1 MISTLGARWA
11 RVAIVRTVPS
21 TFPTH
26 PAGILPLK
34 LWRPRWF
41 DGVALTL
48 GAASPD
54 VAYLV
59 DGSGLPVWPLSHQ
72 LHGLI
77 IFCLPVTLL
86 GCLMVRRAVP
96 VIAAHLP
103 AGGPFALRDYG
114 ALRTSGHRWWITVT
128 SAIIGAGS
136 HLVLDGLEAWF
147 PAIEYPAHLVGLA
160 VMAAIAAV
168 IGRRRLLVQ
177 WHGAA
182 PFASRQPVRFWSVVA
197 AVAVPLLAVTPFLP
211 AASLPHTTGVR
222 VLTALALGLLTAALV
237 IGGRRPAHTPA
248 PT

>member
-1 MISTLGARWA
+1 M
-11 RVAIVRTVPS
+11 PS

-41 DGVALTL
+41 DGVALAL

-86 GCLMVRRAVP
+86 GCLMVRRAAP

-114 ALRTSGHRWWITVT
+114 ALHDSGHRWWITVL
-128 SAIIGAGS
+128 SAVIGAAS

-160 VMAAIAAV
+160 AMAAIMAV
-168 IGRRRLLVQ
+168 IGRRRLLLR
-177 WHGAA
+177 WHGEPPHRA
-182 PFASRQPVRFWSVVA
+182 PDPVRFWSVAA
-197 AVAVPLLAVTPFLP
+197 AVAIPLLAVTPFLP
-211 AASLPHTTGVR
+211 AAFLPHTTGVR
-222 VLTALALGLLTAALV
+222 VITALSVGLLAAAAV
-237 IGGRRPAHTPA
+237 AGSRHRTPSPGPA
-248 PT
+248 